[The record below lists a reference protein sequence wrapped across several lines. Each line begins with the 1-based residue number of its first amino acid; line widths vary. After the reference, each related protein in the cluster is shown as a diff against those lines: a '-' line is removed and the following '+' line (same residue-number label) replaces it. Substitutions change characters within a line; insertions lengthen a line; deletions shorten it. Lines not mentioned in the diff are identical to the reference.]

1 MPSLTVGL
9 LTQFAMTLEELNS
22 LTSVAADEEFLKC
35 CGSTRWAH
43 EMTRA
48 RPFTGAEE
56 LYEKADEVCASLD
69 EHDWLEAFQAHPKI
83 GERKAATDQPQQAQ
97 SWSAQEQ
104 AGLAQALSQ
113 TKDSLAELNRQYEA
127 RFGFIF
133 IVCATGKSPEEM
145 LAILQARIGNSRTH
159 ELLIAAEEQRKI
171 TRLRLEKL
179 LNQ

>member
-9 LTQFAMTLEELNS
+9 LTQFVMTLEELNS
-22 LTSVAADEEFLKC
+22 LTSVAANEEFLKC
-35 CGSTRWAH
+35 CGSMRWADQ
-43 EMTRA
+43 MSVA
-48 RPFTGAEE
+48 RPFGDFDHLTKEADLIWWSLAEE
-56 LYEKADEVCASLD
+56 
-69 EHDWLEAFQAHPKI
+69 DWLEAFHAHPKI
-83 GERKAATDQPQQAQ
+83 GERKAAAEQSKQAQ

-104 AGLAQALSQ
+104 AGVANAARGILDELARQ
-113 TKDSLAELNRQYEA
+113 NREYEA

-145 LAILQARIGNSRTH
+145 LTILQSRIGNDRPD